1 MTQCQID
8 LVREATKCDYEHLDT
23 NLLKREAV
31 FTIDDE
37 TKVIIKKTGRRLQQ
51 KTFIHIVVKG
61 KKIKIN
67 RDVWLKL
74 CNLKESI
81 VFLHSFI
88 EDH

>member
-67 RDVWLKL
+67 RDVCLKL

-81 VFLHSFI
+81 LFLHSFI